1 MHTVVNVSQLKSQ
14 IKAWKQQGLTVAF
27 VPTMGNLH
35 HGHFSLVE
43 KAKQLADKVVVSIF
57 VNPMQF
63 GKNED
68 LDKYP
73 RTLQAD
79 QQGLIEH
86 GVDLLFTPTV
96 DTIYPKGL
104 EAQTYIDVPGVSEG
118 LCGASRPGHFR
129 GVATIVNKLFNLVQ
143 PDIACFGEKDFQQL
157 QVIRTMVTDLSMAID
172 IVGVPTMR
180 EASGLAMS
188 SRNGYLSDAEKT
200 TASVIF
206 AAMNKVKDALE
217 QGNKDFAALIN
228 DAEQMLVDKGFTP
241 DYFAICAKETLAP
254 ASQDDT
260 ELVILVAAFLDKVR
274 LIDNLQVSL

>member
-188 SRNGYLSDAEKT
+188 SRNGYLSDAEKA
-200 TASVIF
+200 TASAIF

-217 QGNKDFAALIN
+217 QGNKDFAALIS
-228 DAEQMLVDKGFTP
+228 DAEQLLVDKGFTP